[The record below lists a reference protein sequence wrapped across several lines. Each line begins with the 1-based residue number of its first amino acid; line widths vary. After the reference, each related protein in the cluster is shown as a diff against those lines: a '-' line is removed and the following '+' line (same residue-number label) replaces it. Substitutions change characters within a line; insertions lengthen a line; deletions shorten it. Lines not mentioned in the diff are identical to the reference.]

1 MLRAQFIVVLSCGI
15 KVAQHGKR
23 RRVPFFFLWD
33 SHTAQHLGVPRQPLN
48 ATEPHTAVANVGN
61 KQITLAKQKKGL
73 FFLTKISTQ
82 QKI

>member
-1 MLRAQFIVVLSCGI
+1 MLRAQFIVVFCCGI
-15 KVAQHGKR
+15 KVAQTWEKEEG
-23 RRVPFFFLWD
+23 PFFLWD
-33 SHTAQHLGVPRQPLN
+33 LHTAQHPGVPRERLN

-82 QKI
+82 QRI